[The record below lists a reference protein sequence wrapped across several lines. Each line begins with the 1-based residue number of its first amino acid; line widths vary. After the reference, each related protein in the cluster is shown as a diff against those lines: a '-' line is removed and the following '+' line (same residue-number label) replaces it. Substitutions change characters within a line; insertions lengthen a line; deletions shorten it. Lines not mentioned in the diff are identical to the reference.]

1 MKLSKPKS
9 VFLPIPSFMRITLLL
24 LLLSL
29 GAIAQKA
36 NDFAVTIHEET
47 INKILK
53 AIDSVNGTND
63 YEVVFI
69 KGKYHYTAKN
79 MKMMIRPDSSHF
91 SCDVKVHVGPFN
103 YHTTVPGDIKISY
116 NKARN
121 QIEVKVVRAIF
132 ELYTHVL
139 GKKIH
144 IKNIDLAENFK
155 EPFAFEGPQTL
166 NCDFDYTCPDGK
178 VKKIYLQPTDCEL
191 KVKWQEIVANFELE
205 ACDVPFLTLKG
216 EKK

>member
-1 MKLSKPKS
+1 MYKVL
-9 VFLPIPSFMRITLLL
+9 FALF
-24 LLLSL
+24 LLSVGL
-29 GAIAQKA
+29 FAQNKTP
-36 NDFAVTIHEET
+36 NDFSVIIHEET

-79 MKMMIRPDSSHF
+79 FNMKIRPDSSHF
-91 SCDVKVHVGPFN
+91 SCDVKVKVGPFN
-103 YHTTVPGDIKISY
+103 YHTQVPGDVKISY
-116 NKARN
+116 NKTTN
-121 QIEVKVVRAIF
+121 QIQVKVVRMIF
-132 ELYTHVL
+132 ELYTNVL

-155 EPFAFEGPQTL
+155 EPFSFEGPQTM
-166 NCDFDYTCPDGK
+166 NTDFDYTMPDGK
-178 VKKIYLQPTDCEL
+178 IKKIYLQPTDCDL
-191 KVKWQEIVANFELE
+191 KIKWQEIIANFELE
-205 ACDVPFLTLKG
+205 ACDVPFITLKG

>member
-1 MKLSKPKS
+1 
-9 VFLPIPSFMRITLLL
+9 MRSTLILLL
-24 LLLSL
+24 LAF
-29 GAIAQKA
+29 GALAQPKMP
-36 NDFAVTIHEET
+36 NDFSVIIHEET

-53 AIDSVNGTND
+53 AIDSVNGAND

-79 MKMMIRPDSSHF
+79 FKMMIRPDSSHF
-91 SCDVKVHVGPFN
+91 SCDVKVNVGPFT

-116 NKARN
+116 NRARN
-121 QIEVKVVRAIF
+121 QVEVKVVRAVF

-144 IKNIDLAENFK
+144 IKNIDLADNFK
-155 EPFAFEGPQTL
+155 EPFNFEGPQTM

-178 VKKIYLQPTDCEL
+178 IKKIYMQPTECQL
-191 KVKWQEIVANFELE
+191 QIKWKEIVANFEVE
-205 ACDVPFLTLKG
+205 ACDVPFITLKG
-216 EKK
+216 DKK